1 MKKIILFFFLSCY
14 VNAQDYSTL
23 FNSLD
28 SLQKKEVFFHSRK
41 INQLINYEIIKS
53 GYKIRKNDHIKG
65 TLFIDNNGKINLT
78 MVDGKSKKHEKII
91 VSTINNLP
99 IAFCKKY
106 YNEHFSFS
114 FKLIEID
121 NLENHFE
128 KLIKKEENQPSSF
141 KELSTYPSFE
151 NSNHNNDNAKVLEE
165 FKKGIANHIKA
176 NIKYPAQELKKGNQ
190 GKTNVWFIISKDGE
204 ITEIV
209 ACNANP
215 NFQMEGIRI
224 IECLPKINPG
234 KIDDKPVK
242 ILYAQPVTF
251 KLQ

>member
-1 MKKIILFFFLSCY
+1 MKKIILLFFLSCY
-14 VNAQDYSTL
+14 VNAQDYSNL

-28 SLQKKEVFFHSRK
+28 SVQKKEVFFHSRK

-53 GYKIRKNDHIKG
+53 GYKIKKNDYIKG
-65 TLFIDNNGKINLT
+65 TLFIDNNGKFHLT
-78 MVDGKSKKHEKII
+78 MVDKSKKYEKII
-91 VSTINNLP
+91 VSIIDNLP
-99 IAFCKKY
+99 VAFCKKY

-121 NLENHFE
+121 NLEHHFE
-128 KLIKKEENQPSSF
+128 KLIIKEENQPSSV
-141 KELSTYPSFE
+141 KQLSTYPSFE
-151 NSNHNNDNAKVLEE
+151 NSKTNNDNSKVLEE
-165 FKKGIANHIKA
+165 FKKGIANHIKS
-176 NIKYPAQELKKGNQ
+176 NVKYPSEELKKGNQ

-209 ACNANP
+209 ASGANP
-215 NFQMEGIRI
+215 NFQMESMRI

-234 KIDDKPVK
+234 KIDDKPVT